1 MLSWYQYFL
10 PCTLGAQLLSRLHC
24 FSCDDYELLVNPL
37 QQELNFNYI
46 GMIVGNAPPDLG
58 YMETFCYHY
67 FATCLKDHH
76 VYDPQMVGLYHNLH
90 HIACPFFLTL
100 QMSGGFMKNLVLF
113 HMFLLFVALSH
124 FDEVFVNPIEIQFL
138 IFVWWQRH
146 DFFFVIQ

>member
-1 MLSWYQYFL
+1 MELDK
-10 PCTLGAQLLSRLHC
+10 PTLLYVDH
-24 FSCDDYELLVNPL
+24 EMHL
-37 QQELNFNYI
+37 QI
-46 GMIVGNAPPDLG
+46 LG
-58 YMETFCYHY
+58 IWKHFVTIILR
-67 FATCLKDHH
+67 CLKDHH

-146 DFFFVIQ
+146 DFFL